1 MKIDIAKVKDEIVA
15 SLLPLNPDKIIL
27 FGSYAYGE
35 PKEESDLDLFLV
47 KEALPKEQVRS
58 YKLQLQRRLLS
69 LQKKYLIGIDLFV
82 DSSERIEERLTKVKD
97 QFYQEI
103 FSKGKLLYAK

>member
-1 MKIDIAKVKDEIVA
+1 MKIDIAKVKDEIVS
-15 SLLPLNPDKIIL
+15 SLLPLKPDKIIL

-35 PKEESDLDLFLV
+35 PREGSDLDLFLV
-47 KEALPKEQVRS
+47 KEGLPKEEVRL
-58 YKLQLQRRLLS
+58 YKLQLQKQLLS
-69 LQKKYLIGIDLFV
+69 LQKKYLVGIDLFV
-82 DSSERIEERLTKVKD
+82 DSSERIEERITTIKD

>member
-1 MKIDIAKVKDEIVA
+1 MKIDITKVKEEIVT
-15 SLLPLNPDKIIL
+15 SLLPLKPDKIIL
-27 FGSYAYGE
+27 FGSYAYGK
-35 PKEESDLDLFLV
+35 PRDESDLDLFLI
-47 KEALPKEQVRS
+47 KENLAEDEVRS
-58 YKLQLQRRLLS
+58 YKLQLQKQLLT

-82 DSSERIEERLTKVKD
+82 DNSERVEERITKVKD